1 MMSRLKKIADRPRE
15 NRKKVSFAL
24 KLSLEVDNSDGDAI
38 NDLRKFKD
46 WTTNIFT
53 EWDKSILEYF
63 LYQYGLLQ
71 NESSDKYFLDFRI
84 DRLLDDDT
92 NDEHISYKEESNKE
106 ENNDEDND
114 K

>member
-1 MMSRLKKIADRPRE
+1 MSRLKKIADRPRE

-38 NDLRKFKD
+38 DDLKKFKE

-53 EWDKSILEYF
+53 KWDKSILEYF

-71 NESSDKYFLDFRI
+71 NENSDKYFLDFRI
-84 DRLLDDDT
+84 DNLLDDDT
-92 NDEHISYKEESNKE
+92 NDERHINY
-106 ENNDEDND
+106 NNVDKKDSED
-114 K
+114 